1 MLPLSPQAK
10 DTALKATLVLLV
22 GILVFVLTSSG
33 ALSFGGGNTRAKSF
47 HKLPLAYKLTQKK
60 AIELTVPQMNG
71 TDALQRLELDTGLP
85 VAERFEPPTLS
96 DIVLSMQEDCET
108 RRYDG
113 VCAMNYNIPVSVCF
127 MPALGS
133 ERNLV
138 MYNLKMSGYSRNV
151 TQADETS
158 LLCDRGETKY
168 GYERFKFVWIE
179 FWDQHLDYHY
189 IKLGGRMGRVVQHL
203 AWLNRGVTVCDPMSA
218 QQQANVLFQVMNEF
232 TAVNK
237 L

>member
-1 MLPLSPQAK
+1 MISLTTAQK
-10 DTALKATLVLLV
+10 DTALKAALVVLVAVLVYLLA
-22 GILVFVLTSSG
+22 SSG
-33 ALSFGGGNTRAKSF
+33 SLSFGGARAKSF

-60 AIELTVPQMNG
+60 AIDLSVAQMNG
-71 TDALQRLELDTGLP
+71 TEPLQRLEIDTGLP
-85 VAERFEPPTLS
+85 VAEQFEPPTLS
-96 DIVLSMQEDCET
+96 DIVLSMQEDCTT

-133 ERNLV
+133 ERHLV
-138 MYNLKMSGYSRNV
+138 MYNLKMAGYSRNV

-158 LLCDRGETKY
+158 LLCDKGQTNY

-179 FWDQHLDYHY
+179 FWDQNLDYHY
-189 IKLGGRMGRVVQHL
+189 MKMGGRMGRVVQHL

-232 TAVNK
+232 TSVNMS
-237 L
+237 